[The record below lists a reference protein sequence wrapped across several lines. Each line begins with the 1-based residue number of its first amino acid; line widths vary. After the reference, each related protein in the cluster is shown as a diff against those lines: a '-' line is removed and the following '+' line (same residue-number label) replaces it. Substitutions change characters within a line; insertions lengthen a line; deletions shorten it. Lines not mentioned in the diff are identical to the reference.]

1 MCSSPPEK
9 AQKSQLAVEQPPAGG
24 YWNLQKKKKIPYIK
38 RQKRHCETVGGAH
51 SL

>member
-24 YWNLQKKKKIPYIK
+24 YWNLQKKNTLHQKTKK
-38 RQKRHCETVGGAH
+38 T
-51 SL
+51 L

>member
-24 YWNLQKKKKIPYIK
+24 YWNLQKKKKKKYPTSK
-38 RQKRHCETVGGAH
+38 DKKDTVRQ
-51 SL
+51 